1 MKKIFLIII
10 ALVASIFS
18 FAQSNDEIMAK
29 LTQAAASM
37 KSMQCNFTQNKT
49 MSMLAEPTVSKGRM
63 CYVAP
68 DKMKWEYTD
77 PYPFAIK
84 VDGEKMTKISDGK
97 EEILDTKNRMY
108 QGMMK
113 IIMSSATGKNLFDKS
128 THYSVYFEDAREEFG
143 KKYDLGYLMMYGK
156 GFFEPIVD
164 LSIKYKKPLI
174 YGMKPEITI
183 TYRPTDAAKIIFDY
197 EIRNRETGEIH
208 VTGRTIQVFMNKNN
222 YQLVLTNPDFYEEW
236 KKRWEVGK

>member
-1 MKKIFLIII
+1 MKRITLIII
-10 ALVASIFS
+10 ALVASIS
-18 FAQSNDEIMAK
+18 CFAQSNDEIMAK

-63 CYVAP
+63 CYVSP

-84 VDGEKMTKISDGK
+84 VNGDKMTKIADGK

-128 THYSVYFEDAREEFG
+128 TFDVTISSDGNFWRADMKPKKSDMKRMFSTMTFYFE
-143 KKYDLGYLMMYGK
+143 KKRD
-156 GFFEPIVD
+156 
-164 LSIKYKKPLI
+164 
-174 YGMKPEITI
+174 
-183 TYRPTDAAKIIFDY
+183 IINKVVLTEANGD
-197 EIRNRETGEIH
+197 NT
-208 VTGRTIQVFMNKNN
+208 TIQFTDIILNANTETCK
-222 YQLVLTNPDFYEEW
+222 
-236 KKRWEVGK
+236 

>member
-1 MKKIFLIII
+1 MKRITLIII
-10 ALVASIFS
+10 ALVASIS
-18 FAQSNDEIMAK
+18 CFAQSNDEIMAK

-63 CYVAP
+63 CYVSP

-84 VDGEKMTKISDGK
+84 VDGEKMTKIADGK

-128 THYSVYFEDAREEFG
+128 TFDVTISSDGNFWRADMKPKKSDMKRMFSTMTFYFE
-143 KKYDLGYLMMYGK
+143 KKRDIINKVVLTEAK
-156 GFFEPIVD
+156 GD
-164 LSIKYKKPLI
+164 N
-174 YGMKPEITI
+174 T
-183 TYRPTDAAKIIFDY
+183 
-197 EIRNRETGEIH
+197 
-208 VTGRTIQVFMNKNN
+208 TIQFTDIILNANTETCK
-222 YQLVLTNPDFYEEW
+222 
-236 KKRWEVGK
+236 